1 MYKRMSDK
9 DRAIAEWESV
19 HKYGAG
25 WKPLTGGFAPDGS
38 AFVLLY
44 KGDKILPYSVQYA
57 ETGHYFV
64 TLADAVLYV
73 QERRWEIPED
83 IRPRDAYDNAVRF

>member
-1 MYKRMSDK
+1 MCVYRAGSRIER

-25 WKPLTGGFAPDGS
+25 WKPLTGGFAPDGK

-44 KGDKILPYSVQYA
+44 NGDKIMPYSVQYA
-57 ETGHYFV
+57 GTGHYFV
-64 TLADAVLYV
+64 TLADAALYV
-73 QERRWEIPED
+73 QERGWEIPED
-83 IRPRDAYDNAVRF
+83 LRPCGK